1 MKILVSFLVLFF
13 ACSTSESIVEKAP
26 SSDLSTSINKE
37 TNDNDEVQSQVE
49 TNTISE
55 ILVEY
60 PYLSNLSD
68 TYFNRLNTIPEGY
81 SKIKSEIE
89 AKEVDLFEGFRV
101 QIFLWAKSSTRRYSC
116 KTV

>member
-13 ACSTSESIVEKAP
+13 ACSTSESIVEQAP

-37 TNDNDEVQSQVE
+37 TNDNGEVQSQVK
-49 TNTISE
+49 TTTISE

-60 PYLSNLSD
+60 LYLSNLSD

-89 AKEVDLFEGFRV
+89 AEEVDLFEGFQLRY
-101 QIFLWAKSSTRRYSC
+101 FLGKILH
-116 KTV
+116 